1 MKRLAMAVVAL
12 TALAVAAEA
21 GSPFEPV
28 KLVDRIGVYHYT
40 HYVRGPAK
48 GKKHGGSQSTT
59 AEARATSPAK
69 PSPKPTPQPA
79 RADD

>member
-12 TALAVAAEA
+12 TAFAVAAEA

-28 KLVDRIGVYHYT
+28 KLVNRVGVYHYT
-40 HYVRGPAK
+40 HYVRGPEK
-48 GKKHGGSQSTT
+48 GKKHGGSQSME
-59 AEARATSPAK
+59 AEARVTAPAK

-79 RADD
+79 RAD

>member
-48 GKKHGGSQSTT
+48 HGGSQSTT